1 MLRLFGLFVC
11 VSLAFVFPLYAYET
25 NIAVVSDAIIS
36 TSVFSVII
44 IALFR
49 ESNSNKKIEKNIED
63 KIELFFEYNDD
74 LSKRFLTIKNL
85 KN

>member
-1 MLRLFGLFVC
+1 MLRIFGLFVC
-11 VSLAFVFPLYAYET
+11 VSLAFVFPLYAFET

-49 ESNSNKKIEKNIED
+49 ESNSNKKIEKNV
-63 KIELFFEYNDD
+63 
-74 LSKRFLTIKNL
+74 
-85 KN
+85 